1 MITNTG
7 KNIIGKYLLGQAPS
21 YASYIALGVGPR
33 PLSNSSPFGEYK
45 DKTELNF
52 EALRIPITS
61 KGYVSDESGNAQL
74 VFSGEIPGDQRY
86 EFTEIGIFSGKSN
99 PAAGVLDS
107 RVLYTF
113 GQSENWEYHT
123 QQFSRGII
131 TETGLLNNGQP
142 QSIIDLRDD
151 NDDPIPVFRTNSDN
165 QIFNTRIRLDRYER
179 PRFLDRAIVISGNM
193 SHIESSD
200 GVFSIKPEDTE
211 YYGTHIHLAG
221 ISPNFNR
228 NSALDQL
235 RLAFSLIDKDEL
247 QTIDPE
253 RVRVMVEFASSDSV
267 DPSNYARFEV
277 EIEKDDT
284 FFGPFENNRYFV
296 VNKTLEGLVKSSG
309 FTWNTINLVKIY
321 VSVFE
326 LDEYDEE
333 EILSDNFYVVL
344 DGMRLENVQSQNP
357 LYGLTGYTVIKNDN
371 EEGKA
376 DPIVKESNTSN
387 TIEFR
392 FGMDIL

>member
-1 MITNTG
+1 LITNTG

-21 YASYIALGVGPR
+21 YASYIALGTGPK
-33 PLSNSSPFGEYK
+33 PLNNLNPFGDYS
-45 DKTELNF
+45 DKTELDF
-52 EALRIPITS
+52 EALRIRITS
-61 KGYVSDESGNAQL
+61 KGYVFDDSGNAQL

-123 QQFSRGII
+123 KQFSRGII

-142 QSIIDLRDD
+142 QSVIDLRDD
-151 NDDPIPVFRTNSDN
+151 NDDPVPVFRTNSDN

-179 PRFLDRAIVISGNM
+179 PRFLDRAIVVVGNM

-200 GVFSIKPEDTE
+200 GVLFIKTEDTE

-228 NSALDQL
+228 NSALDEL

-253 RVRVMVEFASSDSV
+253 RVRILIEFASSDSI

-277 EIEKDDT
+277 DIDKDDVI
-284 FFGPFENNRYFV
+284 FENNRNFV
-296 VNKTLEGLVKSSG
+296 VKKTLEELIKSSG

-357 LYGLTGYTVIKNDN
+357 LYGLTGYTVIKNEN
-371 EEGKA
+371 EEGTA

-387 TIEFR
+387 TVEFR

>member
-1 MITNTG
+1 LITNTG

-21 YASYIALGVGPR
+21 YASYIALGTGPK
-33 PLSNSSPFGEYK
+33 PLSSASVFGDYS
-45 DKTELNF
+45 DKTELDF
-52 EALRIPITS
+52 EALRVRITS
-61 KGYVSDESGNAQL
+61 KGYVLDDSGNAQL

-123 QQFSRGII
+123 KQFSRGII

-142 QSIIDLRDD
+142 KSVIDLRDD
-151 NDDPIPVFRTNSDN
+151 NDDPVPVFRTNSDN

-179 PRFLDRAIVISGNM
+179 PRFLDRAIVVVGNM

-200 GVFSIKPEDTE
+200 GVLSIKTEDTE

-228 NSALDQL
+228 NSALDEL
-235 RLAFSLIDKDEL
+235 RLSFSLIDKDEL

-253 RVRVMVEFASSDSV
+253 RVRILIEFASSDSI

-277 EIEKDDT
+277 DIDKDDVI
-284 FFGPFENNRYFV
+284 FENNRNFMV
-296 VNKTLEGLVKSSG
+296 KKTLEELVKSSG

-357 LYGLTGYTVIKNDN
+357 LYGLTGYTVIKNEN
-371 EEGKA
+371 EEGTA
-376 DPIVKESNTSN
+376 EPIVKESNTSN
-387 TIEFR
+387 TVEFR

>member
-1 MITNTG
+1 LITNTG

-21 YASYIALGVGPR
+21 YASYIALGTGRR
-33 PLSNSSPFGEYK
+33 PINNSTAFGDYR
-45 DKTELNF
+45 DQTEMEF
-52 EALRIPITS
+52 EALRVPITS
-61 KGYVSDESGNAQL
+61 RGYVVDELGNSQL
-74 VFSGEIPGDQRY
+74 VFSADIPGDQRY

-99 PAAGVLDS
+99 PAAGILDS

-123 QQFSRGII
+123 KQFSRGII

-142 QSIIDLRDD
+142 QSIIDLRDTEG
-151 NDDPIPVFRTNSDN
+151 NPVPVFRTNSDN

-179 PRFLDRAIVISGNM
+179 PRFLDRAIVIAGDM
-193 SHIESSD
+193 SYIDSD
-200 GVFSIKPEDTE
+200 GDVLFVKPEDTE

-228 NSALDQL
+228 NSALDEL
-235 RLAFSLIDKDEL
+235 RLSFSLIDKDEL

-253 RVRVMVEFASSDSV
+253 RVRILVEFASSDSI

-277 EIEKDDT
+277 DIAKDD
-284 FFGPFENNRYFV
+284 PDVIFENNRHFV
-296 VNKTLEGLVKSSG
+296 EKRTLEQLVKSPG
-309 FTWNTINLVKIY
+309 FTWNTINIVKIY

-357 LYGLTGYTVIKNDN
+357 LYGLTGYTVIKNEND
-371 EEGKA
+371 EGTA
-376 DPIVKESNTSN
+376 EPIVKESNVSN
-387 TIEFR
+387 AVEFR